1 MKTKRENGDKMIDR
15 LETKNLILRKA
26 KVEDLNL
33 IWRNIWSDK
42 RIAENML
49 WEVTTSLE
57 EAKKRM
63 ERTIKYQSEHYAYFV
78 CLKTNDEAIGFC
90 GVNEQE
96 KGIYEESGI
105 CIATKYQGRG
115 YGKEVVSALKD
126 LVFSKLKGEKF
137 IYGCFQSNEK
147 SKRVCLSQEFK
158 YLKSESHVREYDK
171 MKYISDYYY
180 LDKEMYDKETN
191 QNSR

>member
-1 MKTKRENGDKMIDR
+1 MIDR

-26 KVEDLNL
+26 KVEDLDL
-33 IWRNIWSDK
+33 IWKNIWYD
-42 RIAENML
+42 RHIAENML
-49 WEVTTSLE
+49 WEVTISLE

-126 LVFSKLKGEKF
+126 LVFSKLKGERF

-147 SKRVCLSQEFK
+147 SKKVCLSQGFK

>member
-1 MKTKRENGDKMIDR
+1 M
-15 LETKNLILRKA
+15 
-26 KVEDLNL
+26 
-33 IWRNIWSDK
+33 
-42 RIAENML
+42 
-49 WEVTTSLE
+49 
-57 EAKKRM
+57 
-63 ERTIKYQSEHYAYFV
+63 
-78 CLKTNDEAIGFC
+78 
-90 GVNEQE
+90 NEQE

-126 LVFSKLKGEKF
+126 LVFSKLKGERF

-147 SKRVCLSQEFK
+147 SKRVCLSQGFK
-158 YLKSESHVREYDK
+158 YLKSESRVREYDK

-180 LDKEMYDKETN
+180 LDKERYDKETN